1 MLHDLANDDYE
12 NANDA
17 LKRAAED
24 REGRGRMSE
33 KPAPQQKTTDD
44 EQKTQLLLRTRD
56 LQLRA
61 VVLWL
66 TAKHDY
72 IFSCCDN
79 YCAAILRIPSL
90 SAIHCSC

>member
-1 MLHDLANDDYE
+1 MAMLYSNRQHRTEKDGDIG
-12 NANDA
+12 
-17 LKRAAED
+17 
-24 REGRGRMSE
+24 EGCQ

-61 VVLWL
+61 FVLWL

-72 IFSCCDN
+72 MFSCCDN